1 MYMHSIDHN
10 AGKRWGREF
19 TDRRDWRH
27 YNEQLVI
34 RGEFYLDLG
43 FVENWGDE
51 LEAMNR
57 NKRGGQ
63 YKFPISLMKWFMVWK
78 QLLDYRGLK
87 GIARKMSYLSLIPD
101 FPVFSTIWF
110 RIHYSTPVISLPSF
124 KEAEVGSD
132 GTGLKTRN
140 AGEYRIL
147 KYGDPDAR
155 QKKHLVVVI
164 TADVRHKKLLCVDV
178 RIEGKGYTEA
188 SIAMEHLSSISRR
201 GIEIRKF
208 YGDGAYDQSSVFDKL
223 HEIGAKP
230 VVKIR
235 RNSTGDWYRGSK
247 YRNRVVREYRM
258 MGYERWAR
266 ENNYGM
272 RWPGTEGIFSAV
284 KRKFGE
290 NTVSRSIVGLLAE
303 GYQRFWVYD
312 EMREYGEKHISV
324 TMKG

>member
-1 MYMHSIDHN
+1 MQSTFKKN
-10 AGKRWGREF
+10 GKRWGKKF
-19 TDRRDWRH
+19 KDDRDWSK
-27 YNEQLVI
+27 YNEELVI
-34 RGEFYLDLG
+34 RGEFYLDLD

-63 YKFPISLMKWFMVWK
+63 YKFPRSLMKWFMVWK
-78 QLLDYRGLK
+78 QLLDYRGLE
-87 GIARKMSYLSLIPD
+87 GIARKMSYLNLIPD
-101 FPVFSTIWF
+101 FPDFSTIWN
-110 RIHYSTPVISLPSF
+110 RIHYSTPEISLPSF

-140 AGEYRIL
+140 AGEYRIF
-147 KYGDPDAR
+147 KYGDPEAK

-164 TADVRHKKLLCVDV
+164 TADVRRKKLLSLDV

-230 VVKIR
+230 AVKIR
-235 RNSTGDWYRGSK
+235 RNSTGGL
-247 YRNRVVREYRM
+247 VQ
-258 MGYERWAR
+258 
-266 ENNYGM
+266 
-272 RWPGTEGIFSAV
+272 
-284 KRKFGE
+284 GE
-290 NTVSRSIVGLLAE
+290 QVP
-303 GYQRFWVYD
+303 
-312 EMREYGEKHISV
+312 
-324 TMKG
+324 

>member
-1 MYMHSIDHN
+1 MP
-10 AGKRWGREF
+10 RWGKQF
-19 TDRRDWRH
+19 IDRRDWKQ
-27 YNEQLVI
+27 YNEELVI

-43 FVENWGDE
+43 FMEDWYLE
-51 LEAMNR
+51 LEKMNR
-57 NKRGGQ
+57 GKRGGQ
-63 YKFPISLMKWFMVWK
+63 YKFPDSLMKWFLLWK
-78 QLLDYRGLK
+78 QLLDYRGLE
-87 GIARKMSYLSLIPD
+87 GIMRRMFLMHIIPEYPD
-101 FPVFSTIWF
+101 FSTIWV
-110 RIHYSTPVISLPSF
+110 RIHSLKPQLSAPSF
-124 KEAEVGSD
+124 TDTEAASD
-132 GTGLKTRN
+132 GSGLKTRN

-147 KYGDPDAR
+147 KYGDPEAK

-164 TADVRHKKLLCVDV
+164 TADVRRKKLLSLDV

-201 GIEIRKF
+201 GIRILKF
-208 YGDGAYDQSSVFDKL
+208 YGDGAFDQSSVFDKL

-230 VVKIR
+230 AVKIR

-258 MGYERWAR
+258 MGYKRWAR

-324 TMKG
+324 TVKG